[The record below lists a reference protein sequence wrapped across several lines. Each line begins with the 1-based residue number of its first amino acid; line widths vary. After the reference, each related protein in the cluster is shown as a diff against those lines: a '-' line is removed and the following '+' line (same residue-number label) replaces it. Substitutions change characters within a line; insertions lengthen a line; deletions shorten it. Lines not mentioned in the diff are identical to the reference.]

1 MKWKT
6 IWNTFLSLT
15 ALEVVKT
22 TLLLK
27 EMKSM
32 NTIFHVWIIS
42 IRLITIIFLYTTI
55 VTSVTWVPLRLKLP
69 ADRLIVQY
77 LVRSYDNANI
87 NESHHEWIPLR
98 GRANNAGESSY
109 INNKNP
115 GYFCLAAAPKPQQ
128 IPIFLHISVWV
139 WGHRRYTH
147 IVIVGFYVKT
157 AIIRQLKCPCVPG
170 CTYMESIFIDLIHI
184 NLYIVFLLIRPFPQG
199 WSNVHFSDWFPM
211 ILHSKK

>member
-6 IWNTFLSLT
+6 SWNTFLSLT

-27 EMKSM
+27 EMKSI

-42 IRLITIIFLYTTI
+42 IRLITIIFLYTTK

-109 INNKNP
+109 INKKNP
-115 GYFCLAAAPKPQQ
+115 GYFCLAAALKPQQ

-139 WGHRRYTH
+139 WG
-147 IVIVGFYVKT
+147 IG
-157 AIIRQLKCPCVPG
+157 
-170 CTYMESIFIDLIHI
+170 DIHI
-184 NLYIVFLLIRPFPQG
+184 
-199 WSNVHFSDWFPM
+199 
-211 ILHSKK
+211 